1 MPRRTRIVAAAV
13 LAAVLGAGAV
23 VASDPYLL
31 VRVQFARQRV
41 AAGLATSS
49 VAVAGHR
56 WVYAH
61 ADDAPAG
68 APLVVMVHGFTGSK
82 ENWYPVAQRLRG
94 RYRVVV
100 PDLPGWGESQ
110 RIVGADYGFAAQ
122 AARVA
127 AFIERIAGDAPRGE
141 VVLLGHSMGGGI
153 AALVAARH
161 PARVD
166 RVGLLDAAGV
176 RFADNRFGTDV
187 LAGRNPF
194 AVTDAASLDGYL
206 DVLFQRDDAR
216 PWIPW
221 PASRG
226 YIDRRRAQAGFEQ
239 DVLARIG
246 RGPERFAPGDAASGI
261 RQPALLLWGAQD
273 RVIDPSAMGLYAQ
286 RMPHATQ
293 VLLDD
298 AGHMALME
306 HPDAVAAAVTA
317 LIERGPTR

>member
-1 MPRRTRIVAAAV
+1 MRFVAAAV
-13 LAAVLGAGAV
+13 LAAVLGAAAL
-23 VASDPYLL
+23 VASDPYAL
-31 VRVQFARQRV
+31 VRAQFARQRV
-41 AAGLATSS
+41 ATGLDKAT
-49 VAVAGHR
+49 VDVAGHR

-61 ADDAPAG
+61 ADDAPPG

-82 ENWYPVAQRLRG
+82 ENWYPLAERLRD

-110 RIVGADYGFAAQ
+110 RIAGADYGFGAQ
-122 AARVA
+122 AERVA
-127 AFIERIAGDAPRGE
+127 AFIERIAGDAPTGE

-161 PARVD
+161 WDLVD
-166 RVGLLDAAGV
+166 RIGLLDAAGV
-176 RFADNRFGTDV
+176 RFADNRFGVDV

-194 AVTDAASLDGYL
+194 EVTDAASLDAYL

-226 YIDRRRAQAGFEQ
+226 YIDRRRAQASFEQ

-246 RGPERFAPGDAASGI
+246 RGPERFAPGDAAVGI

-293 VLLDD
+293 VLIDD

-317 LIERGPTR
+317 LIERGRPR